1 MIGQPNGHRWRP
13 RPIPPPLRQALPR
26 FPQGPMGPQPVV
38 LKQAEDHQRIPGP
51 CRLRISRQ
59 RIQPIAQH
67 AIQPFL
73 MHRIGAIHRLTQNLT
88 HLHAHH
94 PALMTMLDRL
104 RQPHPGREHQGRTP
118 PLSRRLRV
126 PIDLTNRPSIDR
138 PSITDPGHA
147 PPARCA
153 LAGLRHH
160 LRRDLILRRP
170 KAPRHHKTSRPVLAQ
185 TSPTRAH
192 PALRGVWISSL
203 RTLFLTNDQK
213 ASTST
218 SLRCRSW
225 TKTSVRASACWAAI
239 RSHRPMVSYL
249 WPVISSAALKL
260 PRCITTSRVCAT
272 SATQAIHR
280 RA

>member
-1 MIGQPNGHRWRP
+1 
-13 RPIPPPLRQALPR
+13 
-26 FPQGPMGPQPVV
+26 
-38 LKQAEDHQRIPGP
+38 
-51 CRLRISRQ
+51 
-59 RIQPIAQH
+59 
-67 AIQPFL
+67 
-73 MHRIGAIHRLTQNLT
+73 
-88 HLHAHH
+88 
-94 PALMTMLDRL
+94 MTTLDRL

-153 LAGLRHH
+153 LARLRHY

-225 TKTSVRASACWAAI
+225 TRTSVSVLGGHPEPSANGFIFVAGDLLSGAQAPPTHHHQQGARHFRNASD
-239 RSHRPMVSYL
+239 
-249 WPVISSAALKL
+249 
-260 PRCITTSRVCAT
+260 TSPCPG
-272 SATQAIHR
+272 
-280 RA
+280 

>member
-1 MIGQPNGHRWRP
+1 
-13 RPIPPPLRQALPR
+13 
-26 FPQGPMGPQPVV
+26 
-38 LKQAEDHQRIPGP
+38 
-51 CRLRISRQ
+51 
-59 RIQPIAQH
+59 
-67 AIQPFL
+67 

-94 PALMTMLDRL
+94 PALMTTLDRL

-153 LAGLRHH
+153 LARLRHH

-192 PALRGVWISSL
+192 PALRGVWVSSL

-225 TKTSVRASACWAAI
+225 TRTSVACWAAI

-260 PRCITTSRVCAT
+260 PRRITTSRVRAT

-280 RA
+280 RAQGNERPQF